1 MWTVVEGE
9 PRKHGGVYKWTEAG
23 VDPCHKSCK
32 MSNLSHGPNHLVLA
46 KYATPHSAVAKDRQ
60 EVREW
65 RIVKES
71 TVMRIV
77 RETREE
83 RQKK

>member
-1 MWTVVEGE
+1 MTMLSLTILTFSYFLSVLRRSTV
-9 PRKHGGVYKWTEAG
+9 W
-23 VDPCHKSCK
+23 SCI
-32 MSNLSHGPNHLVLA
+32 LSHGPNHLVLA

>member
-1 MWTVVEGE
+1 
-9 PRKHGGVYKWTEAG
+9 
-23 VDPCHKSCK
+23 
-32 MSNLSHGPNHLVLA
+32 MSNLLHGPNHLVLE